1 MLTVKLNNGVEMPQ
15 LGLGVFRIWDLTK
28 TKETVLTGLK
38 DGYRL
43 IDTAASYQNEPA
55 VGEAIRESGIPRE
68 EIFVTSKLWVQD
80 MTYEGAKRGFQDSL
94 DRLGLDYLD
103 LYLIHLPIGDV
114 YGAWR
119 ALEELYHAGKIRAI
133 GVANFDPP
141 LLAAFTAFNEVTPA
155 VDQIQLN
162 VFRQRTATVDYLRN
176 NKIQAEAWGPLAQGR
191 HDVFHNPVLEKIA
204 AKYRRTTAQVM
215 LRWLMQRGIVVIPK
229 TVHEQR
235 LLDNKLAFDFEL
247 LPSDMT
253 AITDLERNDKER
265 RTAADVK
272 RILELKVH
280 D

>member
-15 LGLGVFRIWDLTK
+15 MGLGVFRIWDLAK
-28 TKETVLTGLK
+28 TKETVLAGLK

-55 VGEAIRESGIPRE
+55 VGEAIKESGIPRE

-176 NKIQAEAWGPLAQGR
+176 NKIQAEAWGPLAHGR